1 MEFVGLAGGLGS
13 GSGGNCSPCCEGG
26 VAVVLRYLVAAPE
39 AKADHEVEG
48 GYDDEGNDEAYDEVD
63 EVVGLRVVEG
73 AFQDADG
80 FHVARSRW
88 NLSGSVHDQARA
100 AVGGAYKPHSC
111 TNNA

>member
-1 MEFVGLAGGLGS
+1 MEFVGLARGMGS
-13 GSGGNCSPCCEGG
+13 GSGRNCSPCCEGG
-26 VAVVLRYLVAAPE
+26 VTVMLGYLVAAPE
-39 AKADHEVEG
+39 TKADHEVES
-48 GYDDEGNDEAYDEVD
+48 GYDDEGDDEAYNKVD
-63 EVVGLRVVEG
+63 EIVGLRVVEG

-88 NLSGSVHDQARA
+88 NLSSSVHDQAGA